1 MSKSSIIFAAIWLS
15 LAFII
20 YILADNIQNPNKA
33 WRLGDNANTVV
44 LKRGTDGHYRA
55 EALINNQKVNVL
67 VDTGAT
73 GVAISQAVA
82 DKLNLKS
89 IEAIRTST
97 ANGDSIGYMVRLDS
111 VKVGG
116 VEARNVSA
124 MIAPGLDGD
133 VLLGM
138 SYLGR
143 MDVRLFKG
151 QMIIKQVSD

>member
-1 MSKSSIIFAAIWLS
+1 MTKSSIFFAVVWLS
-15 LAFII
+15 LAVGI

-33 WRLGDNANTVV
+33 WRLGDNANSVM
-44 LKRGTDGHYRA
+44 LKRGLDGHYRA

-67 VDTGAT
+67 IDTGAT
-73 GVAISQAVA
+73 GVAISQRVA
-82 DKLNLKS
+82 DKLGLKS
-89 IEAIRTST
+89 IEAIRTET
-97 ANGDSIGYMVRLDS
+97 ANGDSVGYMVRLES

-116 VEARNVSA
+116 VEAHNVSA

-143 MDVRLFKG
+143 MDVRLFKNE
-151 QMIIKQVSD
+151 MTIKQVE